1 MPRKPEESSLTVNND
16 RPFDGRPVRRPTVS
30 SPSMNSHPPRRPGL
44 FGRPVLTVTL
54 AVAVLVGAG
63 LGGVALAD
71 RGSDDPAAAPVW
83 RAPAT
88 SRKPSAPAADPV
100 TSGPVT
106 FSATG
111 DIIMGSAPNK
121 LPANNGEGFFDSV
134 QAALKSDLV
143 MGNLEQPLT
152 GDTGTSKC
160 GSPARANC
168 FAFRSPPSYAGHLVD
183 AGFELMNTAN
193 NHSKDFG
200 VQGYENTVEA
210 LDEAG
215 LKHTGAQDQITV
227 VEVKGVKVAVVGFSP
242 YAGAN
247 NLNDLGAARTV
258 IRKAAGQADLVVVQ
272 VHMGAEGSGMGH
284 VKPGNELFFGEN
296 RGDPIKF
303 SRTVIDAGADV
314 VVGHGPHVL
323 RGMQFYQG
331 KLIAYSLGNFAGGGK
346 TLSSDG
352 VLKYGG
358 VLHVSLNRDGSFAG
372 GKFLSTYLDGT
383 GKPVRDSGRER
394 GLARVRELS
403 AADFGDTAATIG
415 EDGSITAP
423 R

>member
-1 MPRKPEESSLTVNND
+1 
-16 RPFDGRPVRRPTVS
+16 
-30 SPSMNSHPPRRPGL
+30 MNSDPPRRPGL

-54 AVAVLVGAG
+54 ILAVLAGAG

-71 RGSDDPAAAPVW
+71 RGSDSAAPVW
-83 RAPAT
+83 RNPPAAAPASSAA
-88 SRKPSAPAADPV
+88 SRKPEPESAPAPGAE
-100 TSGPVT
+100 TIT
-106 FSATG
+106 LSATG
-111 DIIMGSAPNK
+111 DIIMGSAPDK
-121 LPANNGEGFFDSV
+121 LPANDGEGFFDSV
-134 QAALKSDLV
+134 REGLKSDLV

-168 FAFRSPPSYAGHLVD
+168 FAFRSPPKYAEHLVD

-200 VQGYENTVEA
+200 VQGYKNTVAA
-210 LDEAG
+210 LEKAG
-215 LKHTGAQDQITV
+215 LKYTGAQGQITV
-227 VEVKGVKVAVVGFSP
+227 TEVKGVKVAVVGFSP

-247 NLNDLGAARTV
+247 NLNDLGAARSV
-258 IRKAAGQADLVVVQ
+258 IEEATQQADIVVVQ

-303 SRTVIDAGADV
+303 SKTVIDAGADV
-314 VVGHGPHVL
+314 VIGHGPHVL
-323 RGMQFYQG
+323 RGMQFYKG
-331 KLIAYSLGNFAGGGK
+331 KLIAHSLGNFAGGGK

-358 VLHVSLNRDGSFAG
+358 ILHVSLTRDGEYAG

-383 GKPVRDSGRER
+383 GKPVRDSAKER

-403 AADFGDTAATIG
+403 ADDFGDSAATIG
-415 EDGSITAP
+415 EDGSIAAP

>member
-1 MPRKPEESSLTVNND
+1 
-16 RPFDGRPVRRPTVS
+16 
-30 SPSMNSHPPRRPGL
+30 MNSHPPRRPGL
-44 FGRPVLTVTL
+44 FGRPILTATL

-71 RGSDDPAAAPVW
+71 RGSDDPAPRWQTPVAAP
-83 RAPAT
+83 AGT
-88 SRKPSAPAADPV
+88 SSAPAGEPAAEPGTTGD
-100 TSGPVT
+100 TIT

-121 LPANNGEGFFDSV
+121 LPAGNGEGFFDSV
-134 QAALKSDLV
+134 KDALRSDLV

-160 GSPARANC
+160 GTPARPNC
-168 FAFRSPPSYAGHLVD
+168 FAFRSPPSYAEHLVD
-183 AGFELMNTAN
+183 AGFELLNTAN

-200 VQGYENTVEA
+200 AQGYRNTVDA
-210 LDEAG
+210 LDKAG
-215 LKHTGAQDQITV
+215 LKHTGAEGQVTV

-258 IRKAAGQADLVVVQ
+258 IKEAAGQADLVVVQ

-296 RGDPIKF
+296 RGDPIRF
-303 SRTVIDAGADV
+303 SKAVIDAGADV

-323 RGMQFYQG
+323 RGMQFYKG

-346 TLSSDG
+346 TLNSDG

-358 VLHVSLNRDGSFAG
+358 VLQVSLTRDGDFAG

-383 GKPVRDSGRER
+383 GRPTRDSGKER

-403 AADFGDTAATIG
+403 AEDFGEDAAAIG
-415 EDGSITAP
+415 EDGSIEKP
-423 R
+423 Q